1 MVWNELLKIKRN
13 PTGLTLLALG
23 FLFPAAVFLADR
35 LAGDRVEITSTVQPW
50 LQAPVV
56 IVTLLG
62 AYLMTLESA
71 LGTGKWIFATPITP
85 PRLAA
90 AKALATALFALLSFL
105 FAVGL
110 TGKLPSGRELAIG
123 GLGALSSLL
132 TLTWLSGL
140 LRHFAGVLVAG
151 MVWMQAAPWVLKLL
165 PEAVQPWAWSVLP
178 GLGLTHFE
186 DAAHNVARVLA
197 HLFYL
202 LLAWAVWRR
211 EGGR

>member
-13 PTGLTLLALG
+13 PTGLALLALG
-23 FLFPAAVFLADR
+23 FFFPTAVFLADR
-35 LAGDRVEITSTVQPW
+35 LAGDRVEITSTIQPW

-56 IVTLLG
+56 IVALLG
-62 AYLMTLESA
+62 AYLLTLEPA
-71 LGTGKWIFATPITP
+71 FGTGKWIFTTPVTP

-90 AKALATALFALLSFL
+90 AKALTTALLALLSFL

-110 TGKLPSGRELAIG
+110 AGELPAGREL
-123 GLGALSSLL
+123 GLGALALFSSLL
-132 TLTWLSGL
+132 TITWLSGL
-140 LRHFAGVLVAG
+140 LRHFAGVLVLG
-151 MVWMQAAPWVLKLL
+151 MVWMQAAPWLLKLL
-165 PEAVQPWAWSVLP
+165 PQDVQPWVWSVLP

-186 DAAHNVARVLA
+186 DADHNAARIVA

-211 EGGR
+211 GGAR

>member
-13 PTGLTLLALG
+13 PTALAFLALG
-23 FLFPAAVFLADR
+23 FFFPTAVFLADR
-35 LAGDRVEITSTVQPW
+35 LAGDRSEITTTVEPW
-50 LQAPVV
+50 LQAPLV

-62 AYLMTLESA
+62 AYLLTLEA
-71 LGTGKWIFATPITP
+71 THGTGKWIFTTPVTP

-90 AKALATALFALLSFL
+90 AKVLATALFALLSFL

-110 TGKLPSGRELAIG
+110 AGELPPGREL
-123 GLGALSSLL
+123 GLGSLATLSSLL

-140 LRHFAGVLVAG
+140 LRHFAAVLVAG
-151 MVWMQAAPWVLKLL
+151 MVWMQAAPWLLKLL
-165 PEAVQPWAWSVLP
+165 PQTVQPWAWSVLP

-186 DAAHNVARVLA
+186 DTAHNAARIFA

-211 EGGR
+211 GGAR